1 MDCNLQTTVFSSSDD
16 SDTTG
21 LPAIGKRHSKSRNN
35 NNNRVANNMASAVDD
50 RNNVVSGGDVEPS
63 TLLNSASIFSDLT
76 EAMSALESRSS
87 SRNEEDDDND
97 DNQKAYPGFYDT
109 EPVPFLPNIVE
120 SQPLRQ
126 KALPHQQLSP
136 HSQPELQIQ
145 SPPEAEGNYLGS
157 TLMATVQ
164 FTMSLI
170 PGL

>member
-1 MDCNLQTTVFSSSDD
+1 MGINDEIFTLDKITSYAVH
-16 SDTTG
+16 G
-21 LPAIGKRHSKSRNN
+21 
-35 NNNRVANNMASAVDD
+35 RVVQCY
-50 RNNVVSGGDVEPS
+50 
-63 TLLNSASIFSDLT
+63 LHIILH
-76 EAMSALESRSS
+76 
-87 SRNEEDDDND
+87 
-97 DNQKAYPGFYDT
+97 
-109 EPVPFLPNIVE
+109 E